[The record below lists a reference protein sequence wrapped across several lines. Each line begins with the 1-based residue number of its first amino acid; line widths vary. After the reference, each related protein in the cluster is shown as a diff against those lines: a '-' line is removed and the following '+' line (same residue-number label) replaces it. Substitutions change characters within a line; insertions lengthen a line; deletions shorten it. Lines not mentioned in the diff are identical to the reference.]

1 MHQQDIQAVA
11 DIHTKAFSRQQQS
24 TLWIRC
30 NFAAY
35 PRIFLFVARNEQD
48 QVVGYIQ
55 WSQKSGF
62 RKEVVMELE
71 QIAVLKNF
79 QRSGIGTQ
87 LIKQSIMQIKDFLS
101 DTNSKLK
108 AVMVTTRTD
117 NAAQRLYRKTLKA
130 ESVSIIKGLYSHD
143 EVIMLAREL

>member
-117 NAAQRLYRKTLKA
+117 NGSEDIFGEKLHSLMH
-130 ESVSIIKGLYSHD
+130 S
-143 EVIMLAREL
+143 